1 MKKLL
6 VVDDNFHN
14 RNLVCLTFEL
24 EPFEIL
30 MAENGEQAL
39 AVAQAEKPDVILL
52 DVLMPGN
59 LDGFSVCRRLRN
71 SEQTKDSRIVMLTVK
86 GQVWDKEA
94 GYEAGADDYIVK
106 PYSPLELKHRVT
118 DLLEVRSVC

>member
-71 SEQTKDSRIVMLTVK
+71 NEQTKDSRIVMLTVK